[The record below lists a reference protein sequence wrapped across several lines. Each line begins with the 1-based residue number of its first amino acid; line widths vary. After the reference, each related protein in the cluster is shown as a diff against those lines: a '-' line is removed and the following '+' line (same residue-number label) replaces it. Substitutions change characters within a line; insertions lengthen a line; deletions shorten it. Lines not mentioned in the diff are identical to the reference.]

1 MMKFYAVIDTNVIVS
16 ALLAKHPDSAPV
28 QVIEQVFDR
37 VIVPMFN
44 DEILSEYK
52 EVLKRPKFLFSED
65 SVNDML
71 GAIIEA
77 GVASER
83 ANSEEVFP
91 DPKDIVFYEVAI
103 SRDDSYLIT
112 GNIKHFPDKSKVVT
126 PSQIMAIIKGQD

>member
-1 MMKFYAVIDTNVIVS
+1 MKFYAVIDTNVIVS

-52 EVLKRPKFLFSED
+52 EVLKRPKFLFAED
-65 SVNDML
+65 SVYDML

-83 ANSEEVFP
+83 AESVEVFP
-91 DPKDIVFYEVAI
+91 DPKDVVFYEVAI
-103 SRDDSYLIT
+103 SRNDSYLIT
-112 GNIKHFPDKSKVVT
+112 GNIKHFPAKSKVVT
-126 PSQIMAIIKGQD
+126 PSQMIAIIKGQD

>member
-1 MMKFYAVIDTNVIVS
+1 MKFYAVIDTNVIVS

-52 EVLKRPKFLFSED
+52 EVLKRPKFLFAED
-65 SVNDML
+65 SVYDML

-77 GVASER
+77 GVAFER
-83 ANSEEVFP
+83 AESVEVFP
-91 DPKDIVFYEVAI
+91 DPKDVVFYEVAI
-103 SRDDSYLIT
+103 SRNDSYLIT
-112 GNIKHFPDKSKVVT
+112 GNIKHFPAKSKVVT
-126 PSQIMAIIKGQD
+126 PSQMIAIIKGQD

>member
-1 MMKFYAVIDTNVIVS
+1 MKFYAVIDTNVIVS
-16 ALLAKHPDSAPV
+16 ALLAKHTDSAPV
-28 QVIEQVFDR
+28 QVIEQVLDG

-52 EVLKRPKFLFSED
+52 EVLKRPKFPFTED

-77 GVASER
+77 GFVSER
-83 ANSEEVFP
+83 AESKEVFS
-91 DPKDIVFYEVAI
+91 DPKDVVFYEVAI

-112 GNIKHFPDKSKVVT
+112 GNIKHFPAKSKVVT
-126 PSQIMAIIKGQD
+126 PSQMIAIIKGQE

>member
-1 MMKFYAVIDTNVIVS
+1 MMKFFAVIDTNVIVS

-71 GAIIEA
+71 GAIIELSITLA
-77 GVASER
+77 KRNGVLTE
-83 ANSEEVFP
+83 
-91 DPKDIVFYEVAI
+91 
-103 SRDDSYLIT
+103 
-112 GNIKHFPDKSKVVT
+112 
-126 PSQIMAIIKGQD
+126 

>member
-1 MMKFYAVIDTNVIVS
+1 MKFYAVIDTNVIVS

-52 EVLKRPKFLFSED
+52 EVLKRPKFLFAED
-65 SVNDML
+65 SVYDML

-77 GVASER
+77 GVAFER
-83 ANSEEVFP
+83 AESVEVFP
-91 DPKDIVFYEVAI
+91 DPKDVVFYEVAI
-103 SRDDSYLIT
+103 SRNDSYLIT
-112 GNIKHFPDKSKVVT
+112 GNIKHFPAKSKVVI
-126 PSQIMAIIKGQD
+126 PSQMIAIIKGQD

>member
-1 MMKFYAVIDTNVIVS
+1 MKFYAVIDTNVIVS

-52 EVLKRPKFLFSED
+52 KVLKRPKFLFAED
-65 SVNDML
+65 SVYDML

-83 ANSEEVFP
+83 AESVEVFP
-91 DPKDIVFYEVAI
+91 DPKDVVFYEVAI
-103 SRDDSYLIT
+103 SRNDSYLIT
-112 GNIKHFPDKSKVVT
+112 GNIKHFPAKSKLVT
-126 PSQIMAIIKGQD
+126 PSQMIAIIKGQD

>member
-71 GAIIEA
+71 GAIIELSITLA
-77 GVASER
+77 KRNGVLTE
-83 ANSEEVFP
+83 
-91 DPKDIVFYEVAI
+91 
-103 SRDDSYLIT
+103 
-112 GNIKHFPDKSKVVT
+112 
-126 PSQIMAIIKGQD
+126 

>member
-1 MMKFYAVIDTNVIVS
+1 MKFYAVIDTNVIVS
-16 ALLAKHPDSAPV
+16 ALLAKHTDSAPV
-28 QVIEQVFDR
+28 QVIDQVLDG

-52 EVLKRPKFLFSED
+52 EVLKRPKFPFTED

-77 GVASER
+77 GFVSER
-83 ANSEEVFP
+83 AESKEVFS
-91 DPKDIVFYEVAI
+91 DPKDVVFYEVAI

-112 GNIKHFPDKSKVVT
+112 GNIKHFPAKSKVVT
-126 PSQIMAIIKGQD
+126 PSQMIAIIKGQD

>member
-1 MMKFYAVIDTNVIVS
+1 MKFYAVIDTNVIVS

-37 VIVPMFN
+37 IIVPMFN

-52 EVLKRPKFLFSED
+52 EVLKRPKFLFAED
-65 SVNDML
+65 SVYDML

-77 GVASER
+77 GIVSER
-83 ANSEEVFP
+83 AESVEVFP
-91 DPKDIVFYEVAI
+91 DPKDIVFYEVTI

-112 GNIKHFPDKSKVVT
+112 GNIKHFPAKSKVVT
-126 PSQIMAIIKGQD
+126 PSQMMAIIKGQE

>member
-1 MMKFYAVIDTNVIVS
+1 MKFYAVIDTNVIVS

-52 EVLKRPKFLFSED
+52 EVLKRPKFLFAED
-65 SVNDML
+65 SVYDML

-83 ANSEEVFP
+83 AESVEVFP
-91 DPKDIVFYEVAI
+91 DPKDVVFYEVAI
-103 SRDDSYLIT
+103 SRNDSYLIT
-112 GNIKHFPDKSKVVT
+112 GNIKHFPAKSKVVT
-126 PSQIMAIIKGQD
+126 PPQMIAIIKGQD

>member
-1 MMKFYAVIDTNVIVS
+1 MKFYAVIDTNVIVS
-16 ALLAKHPDSAPV
+16 ALLAKHTDSAPV

-37 VIVPMFN
+37 IIVPMFN

-52 EVLKRPKFLFSED
+52 EVLKRPKFLFAED
-65 SVNDML
+65 SVYDML

-77 GVASER
+77 GIVSER
-83 ANSEEVFP
+83 AESVEVFP

-112 GNIKHFPDKSKVVT
+112 GNIKHFPAKSKVVT
-126 PSQIMAIIKGQD
+126 PSQMMAIIKGQE

>member
-1 MMKFYAVIDTNVIVS
+1 MKFYAVIDTNVIVS
-16 ALLAKHPDSAPV
+16 ALLAKHTDSAPV
-28 QVIEQVFDR
+28 QVIDQVLDG

-52 EVLKRPKFLFSED
+52 EVLKRPKFPFTED

-77 GVASER
+77 GFVSER
-83 ANSEEVFP
+83 AESKEVFS
-91 DPKDIVFYEVAI
+91 DPKDVVFYEVAI

-112 GNIKHFPDKSKVVT
+112 GNIKHFPAKSKVVT
-126 PSQIMAIIKGQD
+126 PSQMIAITKGQD

>member
-1 MMKFYAVIDTNVIVS
+1 MKFYAVIDTNVIVS

-52 EVLKRPKFLFSED
+52 EVLKRPKFLFAED
-65 SVNDML
+65 SVYDML

-83 ANSEEVFP
+83 AESVEVFP
-91 DPKDIVFYEVAI
+91 GPKDVVFYEVAI
-103 SRDDSYLIT
+103 SRNDSYLIT
-112 GNIKHFPDKSKVVT
+112 GNIKHFPAKSKVVT
-126 PSQIMAIIKGQD
+126 PSQMIAIIKGQD

>member
-1 MMKFYAVIDTNVIVS
+1 MKFYAVIDTNVIVS

-126 PSQIMAIIKGQD
+126 PSQIMAIINGQD

>member
-1 MMKFYAVIDTNVIVS
+1 MKFYAVIDTNVIVS
-16 ALLAKHPDSAPV
+16 ALLAKHIDSAPV
-28 QVIEQVFDR
+28 QVIDQVFDR

-52 EVLKRPKFLFSED
+52 EVLKRPKFMFSED

-77 GVASER
+77 GIASER
-83 ANSEEVFP
+83 AESTEAFP

-112 GNIKHFPDKSKVVT
+112 GNTKHFPAKLKVVT
-126 PSQIMAIIKGQD
+126 PSQMMAIIKGQE

>member
-1 MMKFYAVIDTNVIVS
+1 MKFYAVIDTNVIVS

-71 GAIIEA
+71 GAIIELSITLA
-77 GVASER
+77 KRNGVLTE
-83 ANSEEVFP
+83 
-91 DPKDIVFYEVAI
+91 
-103 SRDDSYLIT
+103 
-112 GNIKHFPDKSKVVT
+112 
-126 PSQIMAIIKGQD
+126 